1 MMLEAII
8 DGLAALATP
17 QSILFMLIGVVYGL
31 VIGILPGL
39 GGVVA
44 MALLLPFTY
53 GFETA
58 ATLALLL
65 GAHIATI
72 WGDSVTSI
80 LFSVPGSAKGLA
92 LCFDG
97 YPMTKQGQA
106 RRALAA
112 SATGT
117 MRSISWNC
125 WSSSRTRSLLAARG
139 TMPPGCRCFAAVS
152 IAWRQAAVTGP
163 ASCS

>member
-1 MMLEAII
+1 MIDAISA
-8 DGLAALATP
+8 GLFALLTP
-17 QSILFMLIGVVYGL
+17 QALLFLSLGVVYGL

-80 LFSVPGSAKGLA
+80 LFSVPGSAKGLS

-97 YPMTKQGQA
+97 YPMTKQGKAKRALRGVGDRRFA
-106 RRALAA
+106 RRHH
-112 SATGT
+112 
-117 MRSISWNC
+117 R
-125 WSSSRTRSLLAARG
+125 RG
-139 TMPPGCRCFAAVS
+139 VSCPVHTADPSGDPGS
-152 IAWRQAAVTGP
+152 GSQ
-163 ASCS
+163 